1 MTSRSAAGRSHL
13 WIRVPRAPG
22 QLALTIPASTKS
34 GTFYVIAK
42 ADAAGV
48 VAETSETNNTSAKLI
63 KLGPDLVISSLTVP
77 ATAGPGTTITV
88 GDTTKNQGGGGAA
101 ASTTT
106 FYLSANT
113 SLDGTDVLLANRPV
127 GTLAAGATNVGAT
140 TLTIPAATA
149 TGTYY
154 LIASADGAGIVA
166 ETTETNN
173 ANLKSIKIGPDLVV
187 SAVTAPAT
195 AGAGQT
201 MTAGDTTTNQG
212 GGGAGASA
220 TGFYLSTD
228 SSLDATDV
236 LLGSRPVVA
245 LTAGTADTG
254 TVALTIPT
262 STGTGSFYLIAKAD
276 DGGAV
281 PETAETNN
289 TRARLIRMGP
299 DLMIASMTVPATALP
314 GQSITVADTTRNQG
328 GGDAAAS
335 TTSFYLSTNTT
346 LDASDVLLAG
356 RSVDP
361 LVAGGTS
368 TESTTVVLSADTV
381 PGRYYLFAKADAG
394 NTVPE
399 TQETN
404 NTNFK
409 AIQIGS

>member
-1 MTSRSAAGRSHL
+1 
-13 WIRVPRAPG
+13 
-22 QLALTIPASTKS
+22 
-34 GTFYVIAK
+34 
-42 ADAAGV
+42 
-48 VAETSETNNTSAKLI
+48 
-63 KLGPDLVISSLTVP
+63 
-77 ATAGPGTTITV
+77 
-88 GDTTKNQGGGGAA
+88 
-101 ASTTT
+101 
-106 FYLSANT
+106 
-113 SLDGTDVLLANRPV
+113 
-127 GTLAAGATNVGAT
+127 
-140 TLTIPAATA
+140 
-149 TGTYY
+149 
-154 LIASADGAGIVA
+154 
-166 ETTETNN
+166 
-173 ANLKSIKIGPDLVV
+173 
-187 SAVTAPAT
+187 
-195 AGAGQT
+195 

-212 GGGAGASA
+212 GGGAGASV

-276 DGGAV
+276 GGSAV

-289 TRARLIRMGP
+289 SRARLIRMGP
-299 DLMIASMTVPATALP
+299 DLLIASMTVPATALP
-314 GQSITVADTTRNQG
+314 GQSITVANTTRNQG

-346 LDASDVLLAG
+346 LDASDVLVAG

-361 LVAGGTS
+361 LVAGGIS
-368 TESTTVVLSADTV
+368 TESTTVVLPADTV
-381 PGRYYLFAKADAG
+381 PGPYYLFAKADAG

-409 AIQIGS
+409 VIQIGS